1 MTDIFLSYTERDRET
16 ARRVAE
22 VLGSAGW
29 SVWWDR
35 RIPAGETWRSVLE
48 HALEDMR
55 CMVVLW
61 SARSVESE
69 WVCEEASE
77 GRRQGKLVPVMI
89 ENVRPPAGFREIQ
102 AADLTG
108 WDGSVEFDGLRML
121 LDDLENLLG
130 KPAQAV
136 AESPGTAVNQ
146 GRPHYDPSDL
156 AIRQTKNDWW
166 PRHRMAI
173 IAVASALLLAAGGGV
188 YFGRSSPASVQLP
201 VATPEPQK
209 EKLRPPAITLKKP
222 PTVAAEE
229 PAPVVER
236 PKVKDVLGGKPLK
249 SAETA
254 RPANNRC
261 ADLLARVQLGESLSY
276 EAQAVFQKECQK

>member
-16 ARRVAE
+16 ARQIAE

-61 SARSVESE
+61 SAKSIDSE
-69 WVCEEASE
+69 WVYEEASE
-77 GRRQGKLVPVMI
+77 GRRKGKLVPVMI

-108 WDGSVEFDGLRML
+108 WDGSPDFDGLRML
-121 LDDLENLLG
+121 LGDLENLLG
-130 KPAQAV
+130 KPAKA
-136 AESPGTAVNQ
+136 AAGSPGTVVNQ
-146 GRPHYDPSDL
+146 GSLPYDPSDL
-156 AIRQTKNDWW
+156 AIRQAETDWW
-166 PRHRMAI
+166 PRHRLAI
-173 IAVASALLLAAGGGV
+173 IAAASALLLAAGGGV
-188 YFGRSSPASVQLP
+188 YFSRSSPGPVQVP

-222 PTVAAEE
+222 PTAPTEE
-229 PAPVVER
+229 SAPFVER

-249 SAETA
+249 SAESA
-254 RPANNRC
+254 RPTNNRC